1 MLDYFQMAKR
11 KIDCDLSDIVGSYM
25 RNKKCEKSLKLFKEK
40 GQMKNHQT
48 QMLKKFFDY
57 LKEKEN
63 DKENQQDDDLGFEI
77 NFGAYQSIA
86 KVSPQHT

>member
-25 RNKKCEKSLKLFKEK
+25 RDKKCEKSLKLFNDK

-63 DKENQQDDDLGFEI
+63 DKENQQDDDFVLTC
-77 NFGAYQSIA
+77 NLN
-86 KVSPQHT
+86 